1 MRLFSSAVCI
11 LFLTSFFSFAAF
23 AQKVETEG
31 ELFDRISK
39 LTQTKKADD
48 EAKAYELGKTFMAK
62 FGKNDGEQV
71 TKVREFMG
79 NYQVSFASRK
89 VEEGKTAEAFAF
101 GKEVLAQNPDNAHL
115 AMTLAYAGYQAF
127 AAKKDKSFSQDSLM
141 FAKKTI
147 QLFEE
152 KKLPA
157 NFQPFNDQDEATAM
171 MYYVIGNFSVD
182 SNLKDAAQNFYKALQ
197 YNTKVKNNSYPYYI
211 IAFNYEKEFE
221 KAAKEF
227 DAKYATSTSANA
239 DAMKVAEARLEKLM
253 NNMQDAYARAIKIGE
268 AENAPKVGD
277 WKKRYEQI
285 YEFIKGSSAGS
296 AEFLANV
303 LTTPL
308 PDPNVP

>member
-31 ELFDRISK
+31 ELFAKISK

-48 EAKAYELGKTFMAK
+48 EAKAYELSKTFMAK
-62 FGKNDGEQV
+62 FGKNDSDEAK
-71 TKVREFMG
+71 KVKTFME
-79 NYQVSFASRK
+79 NYQVSFVSK
-89 VEEGKTAEAFAF
+89 KIEEGKTAEAFTF
-101 GKEVLAQNPDNAHL
+101 GKEILAQEPENAHL
-115 AMTLAYAGYQAF
+115 SMTLAYAGYQAF
-127 AAKKDKSFSQDSLM
+127 VAKKDKSFSQDSVA
-141 FAKKTI
+141 FAKKTL
-147 QLFEE
+147 QLFDE

-227 DAKYATSTSANA
+227 DAKYASSPSTSA
-239 DAMKVAEARLEKLM
+239 DAMKKAEARLEKLM

-268 AENAPKVGD
+268 AENAPKVND

-285 YEFIKGSSAGS
+285 YEFIKGDKTGS

>member
-1 MRLFSSAVCI
+1 MRLFSSALCI
-11 LFLTSFFSFAAF
+11 LFLTSFLSVSAF
-23 AQKVETEG
+23 AQKAETES
-31 ELFDRISK
+31 ELSARISK

-62 FGKNDGEQV
+62 FGKNDSDEAK
-71 TKVREFMG
+71 KVREFMG
-79 NYQVSFASRK
+79 NYEISLVAK
-89 VEEGKTAEAFAF
+89 KIEEGKTAEAFTF
-101 GKEVLAQNPDNAHL
+101 GKEVLARNPDNARL
-115 AMTLAYAGYQAF
+115 SMTLAYAGYQALVN
-127 AAKKDKSFSQDSLM
+127 KKDKSLGKDSIM
-141 FAKKTI
+141 FAGKTL

-157 NFQPFNDQDEATAM
+157 SFMPFNDQDEATAM
-171 MYYVIGNFSVD
+171 MYNVIGTFSVD

-197 YNTKVKNNSYPYYI
+197 YNTKIKNTSYPYYI

-227 DAKYATSTSANA
+227 ESKYGGNPPANA
-239 DAMKVAEARLEKLM
+239 EARAAEARLEKLM
-253 NNMQDAYARAIKIGE
+253 NNMQDAYARAIKLGE
-268 AENAPKVGD
+268 SENAPKLGD

-308 PDPNVP
+308 PDTNVP